1 MKSFNLQDRSKERF
15 ISLLCLRA
23 WTLTREVAVPAAW
36 DVHPEFGLLCI
47 SARLRRRL
55 RLGFFCVA
63 CALLAGTIASKI
75 YVAGDGAEAR
85 QAFALAPAHAS
96 RTVAPEPRAAS
107 QASAGR
113 RSSRLCAG
121 AWSFLDGTCTFG
133 APRRMQHVRSLAAPP
148 ALASVLIGRAGAP
161 VVQATATPRSAAAEA
176 ADEAVSASIVTQP
189 AAAEAPAQSAHPER
203 KQAHGEA
210 GKRHHAVAAQYAEQG
225 RRGSSGRGGW
235 GSLW

>member
-1 MKSFNLQDRSKERF
+1 M
-15 ISLLCLRA
+15 
-23 WTLTREVAVPAAW
+23 PAAW
-36 DVHPEFGLLCI
+36 DVHPDFGLLCI

-55 RLGFFCVA
+55 RLGFFFA
-63 CALLAGTIASKI
+63 CALLAGTIA
-75 YVAGDGAEAR
+75 YRLDVAQDGTEAR

-96 RTVAPEPRAAS
+96 RAVAPEPRATSEAL
-107 QASAGR
+107 AER

-121 AWSFLDGTCTFG
+121 TPSFLDGTCTFG

-161 VVQATATPRSAAAEA
+161 AVQATDAPPRSTAAEA

-189 AAAEAPAQSAHPER
+189 AATEAPAQSAHPER

-210 GKRHHAVAAQYAEQG
+210 GKRHHAVAAHYAEQG
-225 RRGSSGRGGW
+225 RRASTGRGGW